1 MDEFPLCGHTVSDED
16 RQLSSEAPEA
26 VSVCANT
33 YMVKSCGKDSFHI
46 QVWLYPFTSPASTRC
61 CSVLLGSDRLQTGM
75 HDAFGKCQDP
85 VTRVHTGQI
94 IMSICTKL
102 QSKEHV
108 IEALVCA
115 KLLRCVQIFVTPWT
129 VACRDPLSMG
139 FSRQEYCSGLP
150 CSPPGDLSQPGIEPV
165 SPVASALQAD
175 SLPLSHQGSP
185 ETLFMA
191 RFKFPGHQ
199 KIPVSKKWGVY

>member
-1 MDEFPLCGHTVSDED
+1 MSSHSVATWYQMSMSSSPLMLWRLPIFAPASTWEKVMAKIIFTSKCSST
-16 RQLSSEAPEA
+16 LS
-26 VSVCANT
+26 
-33 YMVKSCGKDSFHI
+33 
-46 QVWLYPFTSPASTRC
+46 SPASTRC
-61 CSVLLGSDRLQTGM
+61 CSVLLGSDILQTGM
-75 HDAFGKCQDP
+75 NGAFGKSQDP

-139 FSRQEYCSGLP
+139 FSRQEYYSGLP
-150 CSPPGDLSQPGIEPV
+150 CSSPEDLQGIFP
-165 SPVASALQAD
+165 S
-175 SLPLSHQGSP
+175 QGSN
-185 ETLFMA
+185 LCLLWLLLC
-191 RFKFPGHQ
+191 RQ
-199 KIPVSKKWGVY
+199 ILCC

>member
-1 MDEFPLCGHTVSDED
+1 MDEFPLYGHTVSDED

-26 VSVCANT
+26 ACMCAKT

-46 QVWLYPFTSPASTRC
+46 QVWLHPFTSPASTRC
-61 CSVLLGSDRLQTGM
+61 CSVLLGSDILQTGM
-75 HDAFGKCQDP
+75 NGAFGKSQDP

-129 VACRDPLSMG
+129 VAHQAPLSMG
-139 FSRQEYCSGLP
+139 FYRQGYWGRKIPS
-150 CSPPGDLSQPGIEPV
+150 PGDLPNPGMEPR
-165 SPVASALQAD
+165 SPALQAD
-175 SLPLSHQGSP
+175 ALTSEP
-185 ETLFMA
+185 
-191 RFKFPGHQ
+191 PGKRIQ
-199 KIPVSKKWGVY
+199 K

>member
-1 MDEFPLCGHTVSDED
+1 MNGAFE
-16 RQLSSEAPEA
+16 
-26 VSVCANT
+26 
-33 YMVKSCGKDSFHI
+33 KS
-46 QVWLYPFTSPASTRC
+46 
-61 CSVLLGSDRLQTGM
+61 
-75 HDAFGKCQDP
+75 QDP

-139 FSRQEYCSGLP
+139 FSRQEYYSGLP
-150 CSPPGDLSQPGIEPV
+150 CSSPEDLQGIFP
-165 SPVASALQAD
+165 S
-175 SLPLSHQGSP
+175 QGSN
-185 ETLFMA
+185 LCLLWLLLC
-191 RFKFPGHQ
+191 RQ
-199 KIPVSKKWGVY
+199 ILCC